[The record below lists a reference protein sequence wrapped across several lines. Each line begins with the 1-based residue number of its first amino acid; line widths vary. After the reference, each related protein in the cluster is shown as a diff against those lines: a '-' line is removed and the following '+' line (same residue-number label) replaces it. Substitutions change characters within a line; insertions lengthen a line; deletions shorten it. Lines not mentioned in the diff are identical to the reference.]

1 MLRTS
6 ERLYLKV
13 LPLLF
18 RSIDRHRRRRP
29 YPQVLGS
36 MGGMAIPT
44 RFAVVLLDV
53 AGVLLGADL
62 GIVLV
67 GLGIVAS

>member
-1 MLRTS
+1 
-6 ERLYLKV
+6 
-13 LPLLF
+13 
-18 RSIDRHRRRRP
+18 
-29 YPQVLGS
+29 